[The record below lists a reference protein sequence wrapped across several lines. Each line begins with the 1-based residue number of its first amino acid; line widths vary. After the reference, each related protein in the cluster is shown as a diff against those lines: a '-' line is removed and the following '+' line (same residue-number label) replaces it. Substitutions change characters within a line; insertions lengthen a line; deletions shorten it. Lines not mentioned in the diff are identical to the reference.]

1 MVNPRASLIVR
12 WEELHVGAQVAV
24 TFVVSTLVL
33 WAVHILLL
41 NQPVGRGF
49 VYGLF
54 WAVPVTAI
62 VVLATRTERARRMGT
77 DGQRGE

>member
-1 MVNPRASLIVR
+1 MA
-12 WEELHVGAQVAV
+12 
-24 TFVVSTLVL
+24 FVVSTLVL

>member
-1 MVNPRASLIVR
+1 M
-12 WEELHVGAQVAV
+12 

-54 WAVPVTAI
+54 WAVPVTVI

>member
-1 MVNPRASLIVR
+1 MNPRPSLIVR
-12 WEELHVGAQVAV
+12 WEELHVGAQVVVA
-24 TFVVSTLVL
+24 FVVATLVL

-62 VVLATRTERARRMGT
+62 VVLATRTERARRIGA
-77 DGQRGE
+77 DGERGE

>member
-1 MVNPRASLIVR
+1 VNPRPSLIGR
-12 WEELHVGAQVAV
+12 WEERHVGAQVAV
-24 TFVVSTLVL
+24 AFVVSTLVL

-54 WAVPVTAI
+54 WAVPVTAV

-77 DGQRGE
+77 GGQRGE

>member
-1 MVNPRASLIVR
+1 
-12 WEELHVGAQVAV
+12 VA
-24 TFVVSTLVL
+24 FVVATLVL

-62 VVLATRTERARRMGT
+62 VVLATRTERARRIGA
-77 DGQRGE
+77 GGEQGE